1 MVETNTTSRAFE
13 AFFERWMIRQEHHL
27 QQLICTIEG
36 GDGGGGEEQRCKDLV
51 NQIIT
56 HYALYFEAKAKIVQE
71 NVFLVLTPTWFS
83 SFERA
88 YLWIGGFKPGLAF
101 RLVAN
106 SVLDLTDDQ
115 SRGIDGLTAEIRRE
129 EKEVM
134 DEFNRV
140 QERMVLINLLITSIL
155 YSFS

>member
-1 MVETNTTSRAFE
+1 MVETRPISQAFE
-13 AFFERWMIRQEHHL
+13 AFFDRWMIRQEHHL
-27 QQLICTIEG
+27 QQLILAVEG
-36 GDGGGGEEQRCKDLV
+36 GAASEQRCNDLL
-51 NQIIT
+51 NQVIT

-115 SRGIDGLTAEIRRE
+115 SRRIDGLTAEIRRE
-129 EKEVM
+129 ETEVM

-140 QERMVLINLLITSIL
+140 QERMV
-155 YSFS
+155 

>member
-1 MVETNTTSRAFE
+1 MVETNPISQAFE

-27 QQLICTIEG
+27 QQLILAIEG
-36 GDGGGGEEQRCKDLV
+36 GAAEQRCNDLV
-51 NQIIT
+51 NQIIA
-56 HYALYFEAKAKIVQE
+56 HYASYFEAKAKIVQE

-101 RLVAN
+101 RLLAN

-115 SRGIDGLTAEIRRE
+115 SRRIDGLTAEIRRE

-140 QERMVLINLLITSIL
+140 QERMV
-155 YSFS
+155 